1 MKYRKRLLTAIKALL
16 LLACLAVTGGL
27 SAIAGLQIAIRTR
40 EISTPDLRGQ
50 TVQEARSA
58 LQAVGLR
65 LRIDPLR
72 QIDPSIEA
80 GRVAI
85 QDPSAGATTRR
96 RRTVKLWL
104 SSGAMFSTFPILVG
118 ESEQGAKQTLTQQ
131 ELALRTVSEIQ
142 SNQYPVNIVVAQ
154 ETLSLGNQ
162 ETMSLLVNRGQ
173 SGRTYVMPNL
183 IGVNGTE
190 AANILRTRGFRVTV
204 VGDHPYPGIPVGVVL
219 RQAPQAGFQISPS
232 QAISLEV
239 SR

>member
-1 MKYRKRLLTAIKALL
+1 MRLRKRLLTAIKVTV
-16 LLACLAVTGGL
+16 LLASLAVTGGL

-50 TVQEARSA
+50 TVQEARATLS
-58 LQAVGLR
+58 AVGLQ

-80 GRVAI
+80 GRVTV

-96 RRTVKLWL
+96 RRSVKLWL
-104 SSGAMFSTFPILVG
+104 SSGSKFSAFPILVG
-118 ESEQGAKQTLTQQ
+118 ESEQGAKQTLSQKD
-131 ELALRTVSEIQ
+131 LALRTVSEIQ
-142 SNQYPVNIVVAQ
+142 SNRYPANIVVAQ

-190 AANILRTRGFRVTV
+190 AASKLRTRGFRVTIV
-204 VGDHPYPGIPVGVVL
+204 ADHPYPGIPVGVVL

-232 QAISLEV
+232 RSISLEV